1 MKTPEQYADDLA
13 VGIYNLTRSKT
24 KLIEIKEL
32 ARELFAIAISTAAH
46 EYGPSVTI
54 HQEACDALNEEVEG
68 LRLANGALIRSNRE
82 LRERLT
88 QLRKIG
94 EQIPRNGPWES
105 LGELLKKGV

>member
-1 MKTPEQYADDLA
+1 MPTPSVYAKQVARIQELELTEERQEEEIQDLTSQ
-13 VGIYNLTRSKT
+13 LETC
-24 KLIEIKEL
+24 
-32 ARELFAIAISTAAH
+32 ARERNDAL
-46 EYGPSVTI
+46 
-54 HQEACDALNEEVEG
+54 EACIRLNSELEG

-94 EQIPRNGPWES
+94 EQIHRNGPWES